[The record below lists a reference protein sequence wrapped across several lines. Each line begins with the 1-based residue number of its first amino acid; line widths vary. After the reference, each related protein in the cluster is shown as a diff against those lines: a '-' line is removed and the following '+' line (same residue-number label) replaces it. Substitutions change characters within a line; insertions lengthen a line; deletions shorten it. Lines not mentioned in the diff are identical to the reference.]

1 MTPAAVE
8 REIRKVAA
16 YVRVSR
22 KAQNPE
28 MQREDIARFCQARG
42 WEVVTTVTER
52 MSGAKRRPARQQ
64 LIAQAKAGAF
74 DALIAWKLDR
84 WGRSTLDLHESVAEL
99 VAAGVGFATVRDNF
113 DLTTAT
119 GRLVFSMLAAVAQ
132 FERELIVE
140 RVTTGV
146 QHAQRHG
153 TRSGRPIGRPA
164 TSAARAPRIASLV
177 AQGVSLPEIA
187 KRLELPYSSVH
198 RLARAASA
206 RHK

>member
-1 MTPAAVE
+1 MS
-8 REIRKVAA
+8 EIREVRRVAA

-28 MQREDIARFCQARG
+28 MQSEDIARFCAARG
-42 WEVVTTVTER
+42 WQIVTTVTEK
-52 MSGAKRRPARQQ
+52 MSGAKRRPMRQE
-64 LIAQAKAGAF
+64 LIAQAKAGAC
-74 DALIAWKLDR
+74 DAIVAWKLDR

-99 VAAGVGFATVRDNF
+99 LEESIGFATVRDNF

-140 RVTTGV
+140 RVTTGI

-153 TRSGRPIGRPA
+153 TRTGKAIGRPR
-164 TSAARAPRIASLV
+164 TSAVRAPRIAALV

-187 KRLELPYSSVH
+187 RRLEMPYSSVH
-198 RLARAASA
+198 RLAK
-206 RHK
+206 HK

>member
-1 MTPAAVE
+1 MSPAAVE
-8 REIRKVAA
+8 RQIRKVAA

-28 MQREDIARFCQARG
+28 MQSEDITRFCAARG
-42 WEVVTTVTER
+42 WEIVTTVTEK

-64 LIAQAKAGAF
+64 LIAEAKAGAC
-74 DALIAWKLDR
+74 DAIVAWKLDR

-99 VAAGVGFATVRDNF
+99 IEAGVSFATVRDNF

-140 RVTTGV
+140 RVTTGI

-153 TRSGRPIGRPA
+153 TRSGKAIGRPA
-164 TSAARAPRIASLV
+164 TSAERAPRIAALV
-177 AQGVSLPEIA
+177 AQGIALPEIA
-187 KRLELPYSSVH
+187 RRLEMPYSSVH
-198 RLARAASA
+198 RIAK
-206 RHK
+206 HK

>member
-1 MTPAAVE
+1 MGE
-8 REIRKVAA
+8 IREIKRVAA

-28 MQREDIARFCQARG
+28 MQSEDIAKFCAARG
-42 WEVVTTVTER
+42 WEVVATVTET
-52 MSGAKRRPARQQ
+52 MSGAKRRPTRQR
-64 LIAQAKAGAF
+64 LMAEAKAGSC
-74 DALIAWKLDR
+74 DAIVAWKLDR

-99 VAAGVGFATVRDNF
+99 LESGVGFATVRDNF
-113 DLTTAT
+113 DLTTPT

-140 RVTTGV
+140 RVTTGI

-153 TRSGRPIGRPA
+153 TRSGKAIGRPR
-164 TSAARAPRIASLV
+164 TSAERAPRIAALV

-187 KRLELPYSSVH
+187 KRLEMPYSSVH
-198 RLARAASA
+198 RLAK
-206 RHK
+206 HK

>member
-1 MTPAAVE
+1 MAPSAVN
-8 REIRKVAA
+8 REIRRVAA
-16 YVRVSR
+16 YIRVSR

-28 MQREDIARFCQARG
+28 MQAEDIGKYCAARG
-42 WEVVTTVTER
+42 WEIVTTVTEK

-64 LIAQAKAGAF
+64 LIAEAKAGAY
-74 DALIAWKLDR
+74 DAIVSWKLDR

-99 VAAGVGFATVRDNF
+99 IEAGVGFATVRDNF

-140 RVTTGV
+140 RVTTGL

-153 TRSGRPIGRPA
+153 TRSGKAIGRPA
-164 TSAARAPRIASLV
+164 TSAERAPRIASLV

-187 KRLELPYSSVH
+187 KRLEIPYSSVH
-198 RLARAASA
+198 RIARN
-206 RHK
+206 K

>member
-1 MTPAAVE
+1 MTPAATA
-8 REIRKVAA
+8 REVRRVAV
-16 YVRVSR
+16 YIRVSR

-28 MQREDIARFCQARG
+28 MQAEDIAKFCAARG
-42 WEVVTTVTER
+42 WQIVSTVTEK
-52 MSGAKRRPARQQ
+52 MSGAKRRPVRQQ
-64 LIAQAKAGAF
+64 LIAEAKARGC
-74 DALIAWKLDR
+74 DAIVAWKLDR

-99 VAAGVGFATVRDNF
+99 IEAGVSFATVRDNF

-140 RVTTGV
+140 RVTTGI

-153 TRSGRPIGRPA
+153 TRSGKAIGRPP
-164 TSAARAPRIASLV
+164 TSAERAPRIASLV

-187 KRLELPYSSVH
+187 KRLEIPYSSVH
-198 RLARAASA
+198 RIA